1 MRSQAI
7 TQRKSLPGV
16 MGLRPVNDG
25 AKIEWLV
32 VNQVSHK
39 SRYMI
44 HPGVSQETRA
54 DLNRYAKGL
63 VEHCH
68 FFKIENGNTITISEI

>member
-1 MRSQAI
+1 MRSQVI

-32 VNQVSHK
+32 VNQIKRK
-39 SRYMI
+39 SVHMI
-44 HPGVSQETRA
+44 HPGNTK
-54 DLNRYAKGL
+54 DMHKYIKGL

-68 FFKIENGNTITISEI
+68 FFKIENGNTITLSEI